1 MGSVNTWIH
10 RGLRCYAL
18 IFGQVDVFQESTC
31 GAPPKIVR
39 NMDEKSARFLWML
52 RNRNHEKSIFT
63 HLQKVQITINPYAN
77 LPHNTEISYEISP
90 IYGGFHG
97 RISSNQAFIMMSRV
111 FLESYLR
118 RLDKKHCYRKKN
130 LEITDKK
137 HWDFY
142 WSITHDIVC
151 LWKAKCK
158 WHFLQAVEMV

>member
-1 MGSVNTWIH
+1 MKN
-10 RGLRCYAL
+10 
-18 IFGQVDVFQESTC
+18 Q
-31 GAPPKIVR
+31 
-39 NMDEKSARFLWML
+39 ARFLWML
-52 RNRNHEKSIFT
+52 RTRNHEKSIFT
-63 HLQKVQITINPYAN
+63 HLQKVQITINPHAN

-118 RLDKKHCYRKKN
+118 RLDKKHCYRKKQ